1 MLEVSCFK
9 TSYQATDKMVK
20 YSKMVWRYYMEEK
33 KTNYVIVLK
42 KEELKEIIKSSN
54 ISNNIIKKENLK
66 K

>member
-1 MLEVSCFK
+1 
-9 TSYQATDKMVK
+9 
-20 YSKMVWRYYMEEK
+20 MEEK

>member
-1 MLEVSCFK
+1 
-9 TSYQATDKMVK
+9 
-20 YSKMVWRYYMEEK
+20 MEEK
-33 KTNYVIVLK
+33 WTNYVIVLK

>member
-1 MLEVSCFK
+1 
-9 TSYQATDKMVK
+9 
-20 YSKMVWRYYMEEK
+20 MEEK
-33 KTNYVIVLK
+33 ETNYVIVLK

>member
-1 MLEVSCFK
+1 
-9 TSYQATDKMVK
+9 
-20 YSKMVWRYYMEEK
+20 MEEK

-54 ISNNIIKKENLK
+54 IRNNIIKKENLK

>member
-1 MLEVSCFK
+1 
-9 TSYQATDKMVK
+9 
-20 YSKMVWRYYMEEK
+20 MVWRYYMEEK

-54 ISNNIIKKENLK
+54 IGNNIIKKENLK

>member
-1 MLEVSCFK
+1 
-9 TSYQATDKMVK
+9 
-20 YSKMVWRYYMEEK
+20 MEEK
-33 KTNYVIVLK
+33 KINYVIVLK

>member
-1 MLEVSCFK
+1 
-9 TSYQATDKMVK
+9 
-20 YSKMVWRYYMEEK
+20 MEGK
-33 KTNYVIVLK
+33 KQNYVIVLK

>member
-1 MLEVSCFK
+1 
-9 TSYQATDKMVK
+9 
-20 YSKMVWRYYMEEK
+20 MEEK

-54 ISNNIIKKENLK
+54 ISNNIIKKEDLK